1 MIIVVIFINSI
12 MMNIITAS
20 LVVQYHHQARL
31 LPLSAPTGPWVLSS
45 LLLRQCII
53 LYTTMIILLSPTY
66 SDCLIFNILDF
77 VFCFHHP
84 VHDHYLQNSE
94 DTQSQL
100 GVGRSNLYYQLEPIK
115 QLGTIGSNRKRLV
128 EQNPYYCYSYNLLRL
143 LA

>member
-84 VHDHYLQNSE
+84 VHDHYHLAVSYFENV
-94 DTQSQL
+94 T
-100 GVGRSNLYYQLEPIK
+100 IK
-115 QLGTIGSNRKRLV
+115 SWKLL
-128 EQNPYYCYSYNLLRL
+128 LLRISPKL
-143 LA
+143 RRQPEPVRGWSVKPVLSVRTY